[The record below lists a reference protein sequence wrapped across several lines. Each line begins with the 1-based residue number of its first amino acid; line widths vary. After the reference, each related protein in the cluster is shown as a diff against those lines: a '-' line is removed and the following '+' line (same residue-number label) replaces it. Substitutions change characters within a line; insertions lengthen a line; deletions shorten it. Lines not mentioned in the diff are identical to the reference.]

1 MSKKNERVKKL
12 LSSQFPQIVLLVK
25 MKRENNLNKMSYHQ
39 GIDNSKLRVFPL

>member
-1 MSKKNERVKKL
+1 MGKKNEKAKKL

-25 MKRENNLNKMSYHQ
+25 MKRENNFNKMSYHQ